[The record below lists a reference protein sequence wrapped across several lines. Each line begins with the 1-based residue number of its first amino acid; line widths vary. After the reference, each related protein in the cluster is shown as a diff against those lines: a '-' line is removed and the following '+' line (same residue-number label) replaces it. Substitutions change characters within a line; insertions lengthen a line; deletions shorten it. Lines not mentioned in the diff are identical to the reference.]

1 MHSCAAGPLL
11 SGTVY
16 VRMKV
21 DIIEMPPARVAYLR
35 QIGPYGA
42 TINTFWNEKFWPWA
56 KANGLDGRACYG
68 LSHDDP
74 SITPP
79 EKCRYDACIE
89 VPNGFVPGGSCN
101 VATMPGGRY
110 AALSFKGTANEI
122 SDAWTMLFRDW
133 LPESGLTPDERP
145 CFEYYPADTE
155 FNSESGAFECKLC
168 APVAAA

>member
-42 TINTFWNEKFWPWA
+42 TINTFWNEKFLPWA
-56 KANGLDGRACYG
+56 KANGLGGRACYG

-101 VATMPGGRY
+101 VVTMPGGRY

-133 LPESGLTPDERP
+133 LPESGLAPDERP